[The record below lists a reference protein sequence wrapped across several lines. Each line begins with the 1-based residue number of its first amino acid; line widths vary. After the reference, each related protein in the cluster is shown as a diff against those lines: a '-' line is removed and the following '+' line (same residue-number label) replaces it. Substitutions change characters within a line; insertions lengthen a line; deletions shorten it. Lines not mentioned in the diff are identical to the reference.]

1 MRRSVL
7 LAIVGSLAPAVGA
20 AQNDSTAFIC
30 DGRVVARVNITTER
44 PPFSGT
50 AAKWRAAAHAIG
62 LPHATPRR
70 TLIQAFLSLAP
81 GTIFTDFRR
90 SQAAR
95 VLLSQPLLSPPGS

>member
-50 AAKWRAAAHAIG
+50 AAKWRSTAHALG
-62 LPHATPRR
+62 LHHWNTRPTPF
-70 TLIQAFLSLAP
+70 QGVLSLSP
-81 GTIFTDFRR
+81 RTICSEFRR
-90 SQAAR
+90 SQVHHVPPAHP
-95 VLLSQPLLSPPGS
+95 LPSQ

>member
-50 AAKWRAAAHAIG
+50 ATKWQHAAPVICLH
-62 LPHATPRR
+62 HQTTRR
-70 TLIQAFLSLAP
+70 IVQDAFSSHQHC
-81 GTIFTDFRR
+81 TILTEFGPFKPQSYAVWVTVP
-90 SQAAR
+90 S
-95 VLLSQPLLSPPGS
+95 